1 MDWDE
6 ARRNWS
12 ILFVVLAVI
21 ACAVTV
27 YFVIEFDIQY
37 RSMRRLDRIK
47 IEELEENS
55 GDWWDEAVETCYMP
69 GCDQP
74 ATKTFEYEVFEDYKS
89 QIANE
94 ANLKIV
100 HKDSNTYSDTVKT
113 GKEDVLVIQDYGG
126 GTYGVSKH
134 TVDKPDAEVIVD
146 VGPSI
151 HYTGIYCDQHVQEGL
166 DCLKREVGQERA
178 DYYGF
183 WYKWSWGLMPYNY
196 LLIFAAAAVLMAL
209 FHTLFYAAE
218 DSESYSHVERF
229 KSDAKW
235 VSAEDIE
242 RAYARALSDMKWKYD
257 YNVLCDIILPML
269 TVLAILLIPSLIAE
283 GGGRNFAMFVA
294 GIGIFSFVRP
304 IRFGITAL
312 LDIKPRIQLRNAR
325 KQLLRK

>member
-1 MDWDE
+1 M
-6 ARRNWS
+6 
-12 ILFVVLAVI
+12 VLAVI

-134 TVDKPDAEVIVD
+134 TVDKPDAE
-146 VGPSI
+146 
-151 HYTGIYCDQHVQEGL
+151 
-166 DCLKREVGQERA
+166 GQ
-178 DYYGF
+178 
-183 WYKWSWGLMPYNY
+183 
-196 LLIFAAAAVLMAL
+196 
-209 FHTLFYAAE
+209 
-218 DSESYSHVERF
+218 
-229 KSDAKW
+229 
-235 VSAEDIE
+235 
-242 RAYARALSDMKWKYD
+242 
-257 YNVLCDIILPML
+257 
-269 TVLAILLIPSLIAE
+269 
-283 GGGRNFAMFVA
+283 
-294 GIGIFSFVRP
+294 
-304 IRFGITAL
+304 
-312 LDIKPRIQLRNAR
+312 
-325 KQLLRK
+325 